1 MDRSRRGLLMA
12 TTAAVA
18 GIAGCAGANRSGSTS
33 TSTATISTDSAPPNP
48 GTDYAY
54 THLQASGNRVLNG
67 AGDIARTDP
76 VDIAVDGTPAWLL
89 AFPPGAGSEGDGQA
103 SLWTIV
109 TEAGRATT
117 HRVAAGS
124 TEQVAAHD
132 TAWSPPVG
140 ALAEG
145 TVGLVDP
152 PADCSERTHPV
163 PVDDGWLYVTA
174 DGDAVIRR
182 ETGTARFEVAAP
194 DDVRIVALGDDR
206 YALYGRKTGRYTHGA
221 LGDTVE
227 GSSLVVIDAGDER
240 VETETRLDARTV
252 FEGLS
257 PIVADLDGD
266 GTNEL
271 VTTVADSSQGA
282 RIRVYGTDGTEV
294 ATGPVYG
301 PGWRHQ
307 LCVAPFAP
315 DGTPELAVVRKPHV
329 DRTVEF
335 YRLDGGELTVTA
347 THEGFASHTYASR
360 NLDGGLAA
368 DLDSDG
374 TPELLVPTTDRETL
388 AAVPRTSDG
397 AETAWDLSL
406 AGALAT
412 NVAGVALDDGRVA
425 VGAGTLDGV
434 RIWQG

>member
-1 MDRSRRGLLMA
+1 MA
-12 TTAAVA
+12 TTAAVV
-18 GIAGCAGANRSGSTS
+18 GIAGCGESGGSGSTT
-33 TSTATISTDSAPPNP
+33 TSTAPTESAPPNP
-48 GTDYAY
+48 GADYAY
-54 THLQASGNRVLNG
+54 THLQPSANRVLNG
-67 AGDIARTDP
+67 EGGASRAEP

-89 AFPPGAGSEGDGQA
+89 AFPDGADSERDGHG
-103 SLWTIV
+103 SLWTVV
-109 TEAGRATT
+109 TSDGRATT
-117 HRVAAGS
+117 YRVADGGS
-124 TEQVAAHD
+124 ERVAAHD
-132 TAWSPPVG
+132 DAWSPPLG
-140 ALAEG
+140 ALADG

-163 PVDDGWLYVTA
+163 PVDGGWLYVTS
-174 DGDAVIRR
+174 DGDAAIRR
-182 ETGTARFEVAAP
+182 ETGTTRFEVAAP

-240 VETETRLDARTV
+240 IETETRLDAPTV

-257 PIVADLDGD
+257 PMVADLDGD
-266 GTNEL
+266 GATDL

-282 RIRVYGTDGTEV
+282 RIRIYGSDGTEV

-315 DGTPELAVVRKPHV
+315 DGTSELAVVRKPHV

-335 YRLDGGELTVTA
+335 YRLDGNELTVTA

-368 DLDSDG
+368 DLDADG
-374 TPELLVPTTDRETL
+374 RPELLVPTTGRERL
-388 AAVPRTSDG
+388 AAVRRTPDG
-397 AETAWDLSL
+397 AETAWGLSL
-406 AGALAT
+406 DAALAT
-412 NVAGVALDDGRVA
+412 NVAGVALGDGRLA
-425 VGAGTLDGV
+425 VGAGTPDGV

>member
-1 MDRSRRGLLMA
+1 MA

-33 TSTATISTDSAPPNP
+33 TATISTDLAPPNP
-48 GTDYAY
+48 GTEYAY
-54 THLQASGNRVLNG
+54 THLRASGNRILNG
-67 AGDIARTDP
+67 AGDVEATDP
-76 VDIAVDGTPAWLL
+76 VDIAVEGTPAWLL
-89 AFPPGAGSEGDGQA
+89 AFPDDGDAGGETAG
-103 SLWTIV
+103 SLWTVV
-109 TEAGRATT
+109 TSDGRATT
-117 HRVAAGS
+117 HRAADGS
-124 TEQVAAHD
+124 SEQVAAHD
-132 TAWSPPVG
+132 TPWSPPLGV
-140 ALAEG
+140 LADG

-163 PVDDGWLYVTA
+163 PVDDGWMYVTS

-182 ETGTARFEVAAP
+182 GTGTTRFEVAAP
-194 DDVRIVALGDDR
+194 DDVRIVALGEDR

-227 GSSLVVIDAGDER
+227 GSSLVVIDAADER

-257 PIVADLDGD
+257 PMVADLDGD
-266 GTNEL
+266 GANEL

-282 RIRVYGTDGTEV
+282 RIRLYGTDGTEV

-335 YRLDGGELTVTA
+335 YRLDGEDLTVTA

-368 DLDSDG
+368 DLDADG
-374 TPELLVPTTDRETL
+374 RPELLVPTTDRGTL
-388 AAVPRTSDG
+388 AAVRRTADG
-397 AETAWDLSL
+397 AETAWQLSL
-406 AGALAT
+406 DGTLAT
-412 NVAGVALDDGRVA
+412 NVAGVALGDGRVA
-425 VGAGTLDGV
+425 VGAGTPDGV